1 MSRPD
6 WDWSEKGR
14 QAAEGALLQDRIMNC
29 PDCNQPMTSANE
41 NYGYVASGL
50 PYVTLVGV
58 EVRRCA
64 SCGEHEVVIPKLEPL
79 HRTIAMAIVEKRS
92 RLTAAEIRF
101 LRKYLGWS
109 GVDVARH
116 MGVTAESVSRWEN
129 EREQMAAVADR
140 LLRLM
145 VVTQAPVSD
154 YSLDALVDLDEKS
167 APVRLRVAPKKGGW
181 LAEVQAA

>member
-1 MSRPD
+1 
-6 WDWSEKGR
+6 
-14 QAAEGALLQDRIMNC
+14 MNC
-29 PDCNQPMTSANE
+29 PDCNQPMTSADE
-41 NYGYVASGL
+41 NYGYAASGL

-64 SCGEHEVVIPKLEPL
+64 ACGEHEVVIPKIEQL
-79 HRTIAMAIVEKRS
+79 HRTIAMAVVEKRS

-109 GVDVARH
+109 GVDFARH

-129 EREQMAAVADR
+129 DREQMAAVADR

>member
-1 MSRPD
+1 M
-6 WDWSEKGR
+6 K
-14 QAAEGALLQDRIMNC
+14 C
-29 PDCNQPMTSANE
+29 PDCNEPMTVTQE
-41 NYGYVASGL
+41 NYSYEGSGL

-64 SCGEHEVVIPKLEPL
+64 ACGEHEVVIPKIEQL
-79 HRTIAMAIVEKRS
+79 HRTMAMAVIEKRT

-109 GVDVARH
+109 GVDFARH
-116 MGVTAESVSRWEN
+116 MGVTPESVSRWEN
-129 EREQMAAVADR
+129 EREQMTAVADR

-145 VVTQAPVSD
+145 VVTKTPVSD
-154 YSLDALVDLDEKS
+154 YSLDALLDLDEKQT
-167 APVRLRVAPKKGGW
+167 PVRLRVAPKRGGW